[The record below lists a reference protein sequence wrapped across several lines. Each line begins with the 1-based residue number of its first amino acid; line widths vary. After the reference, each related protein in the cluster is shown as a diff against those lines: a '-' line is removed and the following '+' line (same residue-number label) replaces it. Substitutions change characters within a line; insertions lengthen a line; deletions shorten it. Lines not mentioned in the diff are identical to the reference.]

1 MAEAPM
7 YHGVALVGYVDG
19 KPVDANGNEVKGAP
33 PQPKDTDPSMQ
44 PHVMAALNTE
54 ERSAAILAGALAT
67 ALGKGPATKVSSS
80 KVEPEAASPA
90 GSAAGS
96 ESVAAS
102 SGSAG
107 SEKPA
112 SKRAGKRAAKKS

>member
-19 KPVDANGNEVKGAP
+19 KPVDAFGNEVKGAP

-44 PHVMAALNTE
+44 PHVMAALNSE

-67 ALGKGPATKVSSS
+67 ALGKGPAQGATKVSSS
-80 KVEPEAASPA
+80 KVEPEPASHVGAEA
-90 GSAAGS
+90 GSEAVAGS
-96 ESVAAS
+96 ES
-102 SGSAG
+102 G
-107 SEKPA
+107 KPA
-112 SKRAGKRAAKKS
+112 SKRSARRKKA